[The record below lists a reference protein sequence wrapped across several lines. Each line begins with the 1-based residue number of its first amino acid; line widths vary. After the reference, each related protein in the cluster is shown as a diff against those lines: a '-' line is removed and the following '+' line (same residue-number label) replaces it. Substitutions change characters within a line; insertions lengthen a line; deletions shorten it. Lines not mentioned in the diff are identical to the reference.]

1 MRKIILV
8 INDIRSTHNVGALLR
23 TADAMGVEKVIFSGY
38 SPYPRIIGDSRLPH
52 IINKLTKEI
61 SKTALGA
68 EVYIEFEYTDD
79 ILATLKELKK
89 FNYSIISLEQ
99 SKKSIDIN
107 EFIPPNQCV
116 LVIGNELNGVD
127 ENIMNISDDII
138 EIPMLGKK
146 ESLNVASATAIAL
159 HLMRYKN

>member
-8 INDIRSTHNVGALLR
+8 INDIRSSHNVGALLR

-38 SPYPRIIGDSRLPH
+38 SPYPRIKGDARLPH
-52 IINKLTKEI
+52 IVNKLTKDI

-68 EVYIEFEYTDD
+68 EEYLDLEYSSDIFARIEKLKSDD
-79 ILATLKELKK
+79 
-89 FNYSIISLEQ
+89 YSIISLEQ

-107 EFIPPNQCV
+107 DFIPPNRCI
-116 LVIGNELNGVD
+116 LVIGNELDGVD
-127 ENIMNISDDII
+127 KNILNISDTII
-138 EIPMLGKK
+138 EIPMIGKK

-159 HLMRYKN
+159 HVIRYK